1 MHRLPALAGVF
12 PGSLGTGFGLFTLS
26 FGALL
31 RLFALGFGFFPFR
44 FGALFGLLALRFG
57 PFLGFFT
64 LGFRFLA
71 LRRGFIALRR
81 GFLASLLR
89 AGFRVPLHAVALFLK
104 TLLGTTG
111 VHPDTGLG
119 VNAQGRVRRERGHGK
134 RQHHR

>member
-1 MHRLPALAGVF
+1 MHRLLTLSGFF
-12 PGSLGTGFGLFTLS
+12 PGGLGACFSLFTLRFS
-26 FGALL
+26 AFFHF
-31 RLFALGFGFFPFR
+31 FAFGFGFVPLR